1 MRDADGRGHYL
12 RKNGWPRLREKEF
25 RIAWIERRIQDLL
38 DGGQIDGLV
47 FDSEVISVDQHSR
60 RGKKQKSGSR
70 STDCQPRI
78 GKRETRNKKPGNH
91 SALWKVST
99 YITQS

>member
-25 RIAWIERRIQDLL
+25 RIAWIERRIQDFL

-47 FDSEVISVDQHSR
+47 FNSKVISVDQYSR
-60 RGKKQKSGSR
+60 RGKK
-70 STDCQPRI
+70 
-78 GKRETRNKKPGNH
+78 
-91 SALWKVST
+91 
-99 YITQS
+99 